1 MITAYWRPKN
11 KIVQADLSALKSKRV
26 VWVDCVNPTDAE
38 LEKISSHTNIAVAD
52 FKDHLI
58 AYERPN
64 TFEFDTYSL
73 IVFGV
78 PVIHEKSI
86 KRTSF
91 AIFLFKNKN
100 IVTLRTE
107 EIGGLSRFSKE
118 LLEKNPKYFDSHTKF
133 VRVMLEKI
141 VDDYFNLLE
150 TYQDTADRIES
161 TIFHNPQGKAIED
174 VFKLKKSLLL
184 FHKSLLANREVITA
198 IEKEYVTKLSRKE
211 LYEFRDIYNDLVQ
224 LIDVEETLRDILTG
238 VIDIYMTSI
247 SNSLNQTIKRLTVV
261 AAYVMIPTLIA
272 SIYGMNFR
280 FMPEVPWK
288 WGYPF
293 SLCMMV
299 ISIVVMYLYFKKTNM
314 L

>member
-11 KIVQADLSALKSKRV
+11 KIVQTDIKALKSKRV

-38 LEKISSHTNIAVAD
+38 LEKISAYTHVSVAD
-52 FKDHLI
+52 FKDHTI
-58 AYERPN
+58 DYERPN

-78 PVIHEKSI
+78 PVMNERYI
-86 KRTSF
+86 KRASF

-100 IVTLRTE
+100 IVTLHRE
-107 EIGGLSRFSKE
+107 EIGGLSRFSNE
-118 LLEKNPKYFDSHTKF
+118 LLEKNPRYFDFHTK
-133 VRVMLEKI
+133 VIRVMLETI
-141 VDDYFNLLE
+141 VDDYFNLLDA
-150 TYQDTADRIES
+150 YQDTADRIES
-161 TIFHNPQGKAIED
+161 TIFHKPQGRAIED

-198 IEKEYVTKLSRKE
+198 IEKEYVVKLSRKE

-224 LIDVEETLRDILTG
+224 LIDAEETLRDILTG

-247 SNSLNQTIKRLTVV
+247 SNNLNQTIKRLTVV
-261 AAYVMIPTLIA
+261 ASYVMIPTLIA

-280 FMPEVPWK
+280 FMPEIHWK

-293 SLCMMV
+293 SLGMMI
-299 ISIVVMYLYFKKTNM
+299 ISIAGMYYYFKKTNM